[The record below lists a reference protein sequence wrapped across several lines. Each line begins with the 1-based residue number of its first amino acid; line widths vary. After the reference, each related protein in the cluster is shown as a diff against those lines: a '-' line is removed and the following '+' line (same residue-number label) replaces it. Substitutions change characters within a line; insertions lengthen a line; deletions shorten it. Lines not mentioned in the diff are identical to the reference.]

1 MKKTDK
7 RGNKVVCNSVRE
19 DGRYIEAGE
28 NDNLIV
34 QKLER
39 NPDALG
45 IFGYSFLEQND
56 DKVQGSIIEGMEPE
70 FDSIA
75 DGSYPI
81 SRPLFFY
88 VKNAHS
94 ASIPGMKEYLSEF
107 TSEAAMGD
115 NGYLLDKGLIP
126 LSADARA
133 ELRKSVS
140 EGTKL
145 VMN

>member
-1 MKKTDK
+1 
-7 RGNKVVCNSVRE
+7 
-19 DGRYIEAGE
+19 
-28 NDNLIV
+28 
-34 QKLER
+34 
-39 NPDALG
+39 
-45 IFGYSFLEQND
+45 
-56 DKVQGSIIEGMEPE
+56 
-70 FDSIA
+70 
-75 DGSYPI
+75 
-81 SRPLFFY
+81 
-88 VKNAHS
+88 
-94 ASIPGMKEYLSEF
+94 MKEYLSEF